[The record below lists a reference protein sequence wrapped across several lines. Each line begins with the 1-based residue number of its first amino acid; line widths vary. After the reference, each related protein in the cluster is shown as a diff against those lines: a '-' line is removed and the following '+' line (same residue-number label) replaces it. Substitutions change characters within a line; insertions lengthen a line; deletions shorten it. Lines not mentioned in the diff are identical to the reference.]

1 MSMDILESLV
11 QAGLTESEARIYLS
25 LVRQGQMS
33 AGVLAKAVGFHRR
46 TVYDVLQRLLEKGL
60 VSKIC
65 QNNKQV
71 FTAAAPQRLKDYFA
85 EKISIVEQ
93 VIPKLTPI
101 HIKQEKE
108 TVRFYK
114 GKYGLKTIF
123 EDQISEAK
131 PILIFSASPQAY
143 ELFKFY
149 FKWWDL
155 RRKEK
160 KIPVKAIFST
170 DMRNKLKKIPLAQ
183 IKFIPKRYMGP
194 TSVNIYG
201 NKTSIITWDKENPF
215 AVLIENKQMSDNYRK
230 FFDLLWKR
238 AKE

>member
-1 MSMDILESLV
+1 MIESLV
-11 QAGLTESEARIYLS
+11 QAGLTESEAKVYLV
-25 LVRQGQMS
+25 LARQGQMT
-33 AGVLAKAVGFHRR
+33 AGSIAKAVSFHRR

-60 VSKIC
+60 VSKIS

-71 FTAAAPQRLKDYFA
+71 FRASAPQCLKDYFE
-85 EKISIVEQ
+85 EKINIVNEI
-93 VIPKLTPI
+93 IPKLT
-101 HIKQEKE
+101 KTVQEQE
-108 TVRFYK
+108 QEQVRFYK
-114 GKYGLKTIF
+114 GKYGLKTVF

-160 KIPVKAIFST
+160 KISVKAIFST
-170 DMRNKLKKIPLAQ
+170 NMRNKLKKIPLAQ
-183 IKFIPKRYMGP
+183 IKFIPERYMGP
-194 TSVNIYG
+194 TSINIYG
-201 NKTSIITWDKENPF
+201 NKVSQIMWNKDESSAI
-215 AVLIENKQMSDNYRK
+215 LISNKQMSDNYRK

-238 AKE
+238 AKD